1 MKLVLSERK
10 SVNTL
15 TYIALVAM
23 AYFGPNAQLMGNIQL
38 SIWQFQRPI
47 TDIEA
52 YLFKVSLLMV
62 VDIFSLLLNGV
73 LLWHFC
79 KINVMKVMKKLQGD
93 FWFPFGITEAFIVLA
108 VMTFENCS
116 IDYVCKKIF
125 FRALCSYALEEAMTS
140 HWNSIG

>member
-15 TYIALVAM
+15 TYMALVAM

-38 SIWQFQRPI
+38 VIWQFQRPI
-47 TDIEA
+47 TDIQA

-62 VDIFSLLLNGV
+62 VDIFSLFLNGV

-79 KINVMKVMKKLQGD
+79 KINMVKVMKKLQGE
-93 FWFPFGITEAFIVLA
+93 FWFPFAIAEAFLLMA
-108 VMTFENCS
+108 VMTFE
-116 IDYVCKKIF
+116 DYKY
-125 FRALCSYALEEAMTS
+125 S
-140 HWNSIG
+140 